1 MTPTPPPIPQ
11 QGKEA
16 APATPGPPKPGS
28 ANPAPAP
35 PAPPAPAATAPAP
48 APVPPK
54 KPKKSSATPFIIIA
68 GIGIGAL
75 LLAALVAVI
84 LYFFVFHKPDKIKET
99 VEESPETEI
108 VGVDEEDFD
117 DNEVIVHE
125 EAAPAPNALPQGA
138 YTASGFLS
146 DLPCSLDFDVDS
158 QGNVTGTFWNILYD
172 IKLPIGGTIDPDG
185 TLALD
190 LGSGSTLSH
199 LALIAEPGTSRFR
212 GVWGKNK
219 KPIDID
225 VSSGARDT
233 SLPSQTGVKFTI
245 KGGGMTT
252 HGHISPGYGEDRY
265 LLRFDNQPAANAL
278 QCSLSGSYFNIYDT
292 DGNREL
298 AYFYLPGESL
308 YDSGSATLFITN
320 GKEFEI
326 TLGN

>member
-16 APATPGPPKPGS
+16 APATPEPPKPGT
-28 ANPAPAP
+28 ANPAPV
-35 PAPPAPAATAPAP
+35 PPAPAATAPTP
-48 APVPPK
+48 TPVPPK

-68 GIGIGAL
+68 VIGIGAL
-75 LLAALVAVI
+75 VLAAIVAII
-84 LYFFVFHKPDKIKET
+84 LIFLHKSDKIKET
-99 VEESPETEI
+99 VEASPETEI
-108 VGVDEEDFD
+108 VEVNEEENFD
-117 DNEVIVHE
+117 DIVVPE
-125 EAAPAPNALPQGA
+125 EAAFAPNALPQGA

-172 IKLPIGGTIDPDG
+172 IKLPIGGSIGPDG

-233 SLPSQTGVKFTI
+233 SLPSPSGVKFTI

-278 QCSLSGSYFNIYDT
+278 QCSLSGSYFNIYDP